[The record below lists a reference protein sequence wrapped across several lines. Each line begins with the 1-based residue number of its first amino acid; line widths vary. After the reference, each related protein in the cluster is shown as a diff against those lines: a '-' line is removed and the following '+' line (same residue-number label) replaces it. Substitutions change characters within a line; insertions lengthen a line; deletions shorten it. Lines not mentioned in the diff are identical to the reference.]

1 MSCAA
6 CGGGSPSALSTPNPS
21 ADEPK
26 RKPDGV
32 LLEPAPAVPV
42 AVERADARGV
52 VALKQGL
59 SLEEIRTVVR
69 QLMRAYENEQ
79 PDGVNVLLTP
89 DATDLYARWG
99 RDQILAKLRERFG
112 RLEYQKMRGLD
123 VAHVERAEVREFDDL
138 LPTGARARP
147 ADMAPGDVVV
157 RVPMTAPMSNG
168 ERLFDDVLVLMLRR
182 EKGQLKIAGIGETGT

>member
-6 CGGGSPSALSTPNPS
+6 CGGVSPSARSTPDPS
-21 ADEPK
+21 AEEPK

-59 SLEEIRTVVR
+59 SLEEIRALVR
-69 QLMRAYENEQ
+69 QLMRAYESEQ
-79 PDGVNVLLTP
+79 PEGVNVLLTP

-99 RDQILAKLRERFG
+99 RDQILAKLRERFT
-112 RLEYQKMRGLD
+112 RLEYQKIRGLE
-123 VAHVERAEVREFDDL
+123 VAHVERAEVREYDDL

-182 EKGQLKIAGIGETGT
+182 EKGQLKIAGIGETGS